1 MEGNVEDF
9 IDLVFLNPP
18 VGRKQIVVSFQIEN
32 LKQLFQELVHI
43 TTEGMKILFGN
54 GEKVNLS
61 NLSSNDMTLLGDYF
75 LSFGIELHWR
85 KYHIMQVE
93 NLYNQQQENTHVQ
106 ISFEKITNLTPNLSV
121 YHQDLDFQ
129 MIQDYNNINSN
140 VLKDYKFKI
149 RVHDEIYVMFYNIF

>member
-61 NLSSNDMTLLGDYF
+61 NLSSNDMTLLG
-75 LSFGIELHWR
+75 
-85 KYHIMQVE
+85 
-93 NLYNQQQENTHVQ
+93 
-106 ISFEKITNLTPNLSV
+106 ISF
-121 YHQDLDFQ
+121 
-129 MIQDYNNINSN
+129 
-140 VLKDYKFKI
+140 
-149 RVHDEIYVMFYNIF
+149 